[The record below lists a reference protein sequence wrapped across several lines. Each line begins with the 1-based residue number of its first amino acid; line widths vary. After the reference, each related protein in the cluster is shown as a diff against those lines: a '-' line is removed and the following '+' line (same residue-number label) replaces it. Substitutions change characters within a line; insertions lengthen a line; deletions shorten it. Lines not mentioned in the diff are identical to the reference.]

1 MVLTDDFLLNQCCV
15 LVQMAESHTETFIDV
30 WAGKSVQE
38 WLISELEK
46 ECTGRMWRF
55 SVFLQPLVYKARLML
70 TFSHPDQ
77 VVFTRLMLIWLNY
90 LTFLHCA
97 FSNVFSNCLQD
108 CKSRLCIL
116 HSDMILT
123 KLYLLDT
130 GHVLMLLWIHPWLHQ
145 VFPSLLCMRS
155 CNHQEWQTWI
165 ADRLWCLMQECK
177 TKCMDASHISTEIR

>member
-1 MVLTDDFLLNQCCV
+1 MEYVWLICVMVLTDDFLLNQCRV

-30 WAGKSVQE
+30 WAGKRVQE

-145 VFPSLLCMRS
+145 GFPFSPMYAQLQPPRMTNMDCRQALVF
-155 CNHQEWQTWI
+155 
-165 ADRLWCLMQECK
+165 
-177 TKCMDASHISTEIR
+177 DARM